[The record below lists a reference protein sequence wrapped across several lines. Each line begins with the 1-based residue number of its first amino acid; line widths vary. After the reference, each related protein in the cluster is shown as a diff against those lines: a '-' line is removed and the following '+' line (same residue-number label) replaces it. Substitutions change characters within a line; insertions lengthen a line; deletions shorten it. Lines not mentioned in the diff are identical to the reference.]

1 VDLENNRVK
10 VIVSKEVSM
19 DVLVMADRND
29 KAAQGYKDVIDKIE
43 KQKPE
48 EE

>member
-1 VDLENNRVK
+1 
-10 VIVSKEVSM
+10 M

-29 KAAQGYKDVIDKIE
+29 PAAQNYHDVIDKPE
-43 KQKPE
+43 TQPESE

>member
-1 VDLENNRVK
+1 
-10 VIVSKEVSM
+10 M

-29 KAAQGYKDVIDKIE
+29 AAAQGYQDVIDKIDKPTE
-43 KQKPE
+43 PE